1 MNKMIKK
8 INSSAQGIMALMFPC
23 NLPEGFLLLR
33 GNVATIFIGLFAM
46 IMVAGCAS
54 TKVADREQYVTGQ
67 LPRPNT
73 IWVYDFV
80 ATAGDL
86 PANSVFAGQPDL
98 DTTPQTAEQI
108 AEGKKLG
115 SEIAGELVAEIRAM
129 GMPAAKASTDMAQQ
143 INDLVIRGYLLS
155 IKEGETAKRVIVGFG
170 SGGSELR
177 TAVEGFQVTPQGL
190 SKLGAG
196 TVESGSGK
204 TPGMAVGA
212 ITLLATHNPAGLLV
226 STGMKAYGEESGK
239 STIEGRAKQTAK
251 EIADVLKKRFKEEGW
266 IN

>member
-1 MNKMIKK
+1 MKLAIKTVRMDK
-8 INSSAQGIMALMFPC
+8 VFKLLGILFVV
-23 NLPEGFLLLR
+23 GSLL
-33 GNVATIFIGLFAM
+33 T
-46 IMVAGCAS
+46 GCAS
-54 TKVADREQYVTGQ
+54 TKVTEREQYATGQ
-67 LPRPNT
+67 FPRPAN

-80 ATAGDL
+80 ATANDL
-86 PANSVFAGQPDL
+86 PADSVLAGQPDL

-108 AEGKKLG
+108 AEGRKLG
-115 SEIAGELVAEIRAM
+115 SEMAAELVEQIHAM

-155 IKEGETAKRVIVGFG
+155 VQEGEAAKRVLVGFG

-190 SKLGAG
+190 RKLGGG

-204 TPGMAVGA
+204 TPGGAVGLA
-212 ITLLATHNPAGLLV
+212 TLLTTHNPAGLIV
-226 STGMKAYGEESGK
+226 STGAKVYGEKSGK
-239 STIEGRAKQTAK
+239 STVEGRAKQTAK
-251 EIADVLKKRFKEEGW
+251 EIADALKERFKQQGW